1 MATKFL
7 EGVRVL
13 DLTNV
18 LAGPYCCYQ
27 LALLGAEVVKVE
39 RPGSGDLAR
48 VLGADPDRNAQGMG
62 ISFLAQNAG
71 KKSITLDM
79 KHPRGKDLLKQLVK
93 KADVLV
99 ENFRPGVM
107 ARLGL
112 NYEVLCQENPNL
124 IYCAISG
131 FGQTGPRNGDPAYDQ
146 IIQGFTGAMSITG
159 SPETKPYRVGY
170 PIADTSGGMAAAMT
184 IAAALNAQ
192 PRGAF
197 LDVSMTDAVLS
208 AMGWVV
214 SNYLIASTEPAAH
227 GNENT
232 TSAPS
237 GTFATADQ
245 PINIAANRDE
255 QWVSLALHIG
265 RPELLD
271 HPDYVTREMRK
282 AHRHALR
289 HEIETVLTTRP
300 ADDWVAEFNAIGVPS
315 GPVLSVPQVLDDAQ
329 IARRDVIATVSRG
342 DENIKV
348 VTGPA
353 IIDGEKPMP
362 TGYPPSLGE
371 HNREVWGELGLSAKD
386 MAALHEEGI
395 L

>member
-27 LALLGAEVVKVE
+27 LALLGAEVIKVE
-39 RPGSGDLAR
+39 RPKSGDLAR
-48 VLGADPDRNAQGMG
+48 VLGGDPDRNAAGMG

-79 KHPRGKDLLKQLVK
+79 KHPRGKDLLKQLVRG
-93 KADVLV
+93 ADVLV

-112 NYEVLCQENPNL
+112 DYEVLCQENPKL

-131 FGQTGPRNGDPAYDQ
+131 FGQTGPRHGDPAYDQ
-146 IIQGFTGAMSITG
+146 IIQGFTGTMSITG
-159 SPETKPYRVGY
+159 APETKPYRVGY
-170 PIADTSGGMAAAMT
+170 PIADTSGGMAAAMM

-214 SNYLIASTEPAAH
+214 SNYLIGGIEPAAH

-237 GTFATADQ
+237 GTFATADN

-255 QWVSLALHIG
+255 QWVLLATHIG
-265 RPELLD
+265 RTDLLD

-289 HEIETVLTTRP
+289 HEIESVLTTRL
-300 ADDWVAEFNAIGVPS
+300 AEDWVTELNAIGVPS
-315 GPVLSVPQVLDDAQ
+315 GAVLSVPQVLNDAQ
-329 IARRDVIATVSRG
+329 IAERNMIATLFRDDS
-342 DENIKV
+342 NIKV
-348 VTGPA
+348 TTGPA

-362 TGYPPSLGE
+362 ASYPPDLGE
-371 HNREVWGELGLSAKD
+371 HNHEVWGALGISPEEIAELQL
-386 MAALHEEGI
+386 EGI